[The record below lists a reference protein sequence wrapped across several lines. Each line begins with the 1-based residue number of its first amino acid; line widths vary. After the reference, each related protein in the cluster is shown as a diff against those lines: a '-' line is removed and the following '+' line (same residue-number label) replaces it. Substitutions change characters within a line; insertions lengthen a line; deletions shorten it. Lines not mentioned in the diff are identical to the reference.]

1 MWFTL
6 FIGGV
11 LNSKTH
17 IGNSYLSNYEDTIIV
32 VCCCIS
38 FVFTVISLVEIG
50 FAFNSFLKR
59 KDKISVHVKKL
70 RIESIE
76 RKDFDTYRYWSLKDD
91 ELKRRDR
98 LKISKREQK
107 VLIAFNKLVDLYK
120 NKFYNYF

>member
-1 MWFTL
+1 M
-6 FIGGV
+6 
-11 LNSKTH
+11 
-17 IGNSYLSNYEDTIIV
+17 
-32 VCCCIS
+32 
-38 FVFTVISLVEIG
+38 ISLVEIG